1 MNIVNTVKTVRTIL
15 LNPGP
20 VNVSP
25 RVREALGGPDLC
37 HREPEFFDLQDG
49 IRQRLLE
56 AFRTPA
62 GQYTSVLLTGSGTA
76 MVEAVT
82 ASAVPDGGR
91 LLVVQNGVYGERI
104 ARIAR
109 VHGIAHDVVE
119 CSPMERPSLDA
130 IATRLAHTQYD
141 ALAIVHHET
150 TTGLLNDLAP
160 VAALCRRHRTRLLV
174 DAVSAL
180 AGEAFDFATL
190 APDAVACTANK
201 CVQGLPGLSFALV
214 KREFMDAMRGYP
226 ERTLYLHLPRHH
238 DEQEKRSTPFTPA
251 VQVAYALRTALDELI
266 DETVDGRVARYGR
279 AAAIVREGVAALGL
293 ALLLPPALRST
304 TLTAIALPGEIG
316 YAELH
321 DALKRDGFVIYAGQ
335 GPLAATLFRVAT
347 MGDVRED
354 DYRRFIHSLG
364 VAIGRA

>member
-1 MNIVNTVKTVRTIL
+1 MRTIL

-25 RVREALGGPDLC
+25 RVRDALAGPDLC

-62 GQYTSVLLTGSGTA
+62 GQYTPVLLTGSGTA
-76 MVEAVT
+76 MVEAIVS
-82 ASAVPDGGR
+82 SAVPDGGR
-91 LLVVQNGVYGERI
+91 LLIVQNGVYGERI

-109 VHGIAHDVVE
+109 VHGIAHEVVA
-119 CSPMERPSLDA
+119 CTPTERPAIDA
-130 IATRLAHTQYD
+130 LALRLAHTHYD

-160 VAALCRRHRTRLLV
+160 VAALCKLKGTRLLV

-180 AGEAFDFATL
+180 AGEPFDFASL

-214 KREFMDAMRGYP
+214 KRDFMDAMRGYP

-251 VQVAYALRTALDELI
+251 VQIAYALRAALDELI

-279 AAAIVREGVAALGL
+279 AAAIVRDGVAALGL
-293 ALLLPPALRST
+293 DLLLPPALRST
-304 TLTAIALPGEIG
+304 TLTAIALPRQLG
-316 YAELH
+316 YPALH

-347 MGDVRED
+347 MGDVREE
-354 DYRRFIHSLG
+354 DYRRFVHCLG
-364 VAIGRA
+364 AAIGRA

>member
-1 MNIVNTVKTVRTIL
+1 MNLINVSKTIL

-25 RVREALGGPDLC
+25 RVRDALAGPDLC

-56 AFRTPA
+56 AFRAPA
-62 GQYTSVLLTGSGTA
+62 AEYTSVLLTGSGTA
-76 MVEAVT
+76 MVEAIV
-82 ASAVPDGGR
+82 SSCVPDGGR

-109 VHGIAHDVVE
+109 AHGIAHEVVA
-119 CSPMERPSLDA
+119 CAPTERPSIEALA
-130 IATRLAHTQYD
+130 LRIAHTHYD
-141 ALAIVHHET
+141 AVAIVHHET
-150 TTGLLNDLAP
+150 TTGLLNHLAP
-160 VAALCRRHRTRLLV
+160 IAALCRLKGTRLLV

-180 AGEAFDFATL
+180 AGEAFDFTAL

-214 KREFMDAMRGYP
+214 RREFMGAMRGYP
-226 ERTLYLHLPRHH
+226 ERTMYLHLPRHH
-238 DEQEKRSTPFTPA
+238 DEQEQRSTPFTPA
-251 VQVAYALRTALDELI
+251 VQIAYALRAALDELI
-266 DETVDGRVARYGR
+266 DETVDGRIARYGR
-279 AAAIVREGVAALGL
+279 AAAIVRDGVAALGL
-293 ALLLPPALRST
+293 DLLLPPERRST
-304 TLTAIALPGEIG
+304 TLTAIALPGHLA
-316 YAELH
+316 YPALH

-354 DYRRFIHSLG
+354 DYRRFVHCLG
-364 VAIGRA
+364 AAIGRA

>member
-1 MNIVNTVKTVRTIL
+1 VRTVL

-20 VNVSP
+20 VNVSA
-25 RVREALGGPDLC
+25 RVRAALAGPDLC

-56 AFRTPA
+56 AFHAPA
-62 GQYTSVLLTGSGTA
+62 GDYTSILLTGSGTA
-76 MVEAVT
+76 MVEAMT
-82 ASAVPDGGR
+82 ASAVPEGGR

-109 VHGIAHDVVE
+109 VHRIAHDVVE

-130 IATRLAHTQYD
+130 LGSRLAHARYD

-160 VAALCRRHRTRLLV
+160 VAAMCRRHRTRLLV

-180 AGEAFDFATL
+180 AGEAFDFTTL

-214 KREFMDAMRGYP
+214 RREFMDAMRGYP

-251 VQVAYALRTALDELI
+251 VQVAYALRAALDELV

-279 AAAIVREGVAALGL
+279 AATIVRDGVGALGL
-293 ALLLPPALRST
+293 DLLLPAALRST
-304 TLTAIALPGEIG
+304 TLTAIALPRHVG
-316 YAELH
+316 YPALH

-354 DYRRFIHSLG
+354 EYRRFVHCLG